1 MISRKQLIGS
11 LVSLAV
17 FAVAVWVLVGMV
29 REYDM
34 RDVWVAFQGIPPHR
48 IAYAALS
55 TIGIYAIMGTYDML
69 AVVYFKHNL
78 SFPRVFFASLIAS
91 IFSYAVGLALVTGGA
106 VRYRIYSDA
115 GLKSG
120 EIAKIIAFGFST
132 FTLCLLLISG
142 ITMLIAPDTLASL
155 IFLPSASVQAI
166 GFLLLVPVAAYLIT
180 SLLHAGQDIRIFG
193 KTVHVPS
200 FGISLSQILMSGGEV
215 VLTGCVLYFLLPPSN
230 ELSLPAF
237 LGLYIIT
244 QVVTFAAQIPGG
256 VGVFD
261 AMVLL
266 LLGNF
271 FEPTAVFAAV
281 LAFRILFYVIPLAVS
296 SAALLA
302 YESRWRRKR
311 VVVPQ

>member
-1 MISRKQLIGS
+1 MTRKQLLGS
-11 LVSLAV
+11 LASIAV

-34 RDVWVAFQGIPPHR
+34 KEVWAAFQSIPPRR
-48 IAYAALS
+48 IAYAMLS

-69 AVVYFKHNL
+69 AVMYFEHKL

-115 GLKSG
+115 GLKAADIG
-120 EIAKIIAFGFST
+120 KIIAFGFST

-142 ITMLIAPDTLASL
+142 VTMLIAPDTLASL
-155 IFLPSASVQAI
+155 IFLPAATVQVI
-166 GFLLLVPVAAYLIT
+166 GGLLLFPVAAYLVT

-193 KTVHVPS
+193 QHVHIPS

-215 VLTGCVLYFLLPPSN
+215 VLTGCVLYFLLPPSDA
-230 ELSLPAF
+230 LSLPAF

-271 FEPTAVFAAV
+271 YEPTAVFAAV
-281 LAFRILFYVIPLAVS
+281 LAFRILFYVIPLAAS
-296 SAALLA
+296 SLALVV

-311 VVVPQ
+311 VDLPQ